1 MKKTFILL
9 IITSLAFSGVKAQG
23 TLKAA
28 LNELKSHGKYETLV
42 YYGVDLSHV
51 HVNDAPKIPRSVE
64 YSQVY
69 PSAWISF
76 IEKELPPDGYVRP
89 ALRFSN
95 FTYAQQEIFD
105 KSINADP
112 QLIVGYDSTIPP
124 DSIAAIVSGYLL
136 QSKAGL
142 GLVLIPENFSKPK
155 ETATTWVVFFDI
167 TSRKIIY
174 MTKIFGK
181 CDHMGYTAHWGSGVV
196 EGFRYFLNH

>member
-1 MKKTFILL
+1 MKKTFIIFILTCFAL
-9 IITSLAFSGVKAQG
+9 SGVKAQG

-28 LNELKSHGKYETLV
+28 LNELKSHGNYETLV

-95 FTYAQQEIFD
+95 FIYAQQEIFD
-105 KSINADP
+105 KSINVDP
-112 QLIVGYDSTIPP
+112 QLIVGYDKPIPQ
-124 DSIAAIVSGYLL
+124 DTIAAIVSGYPL

-167 TSRKIIY
+167 PSRKIIY
-174 MTKIFGK
+174 MTKIFGQ

-196 EGFRYFLNH
+196 EGFRYFANH